1 MLIITRD
8 MNKSVDFFVNIL
20 GFKVKGTAQRTMSVY
35 PESESARPGDTADI
49 KRLYFLQIAD
59 GSMIVCAEIPDAD
72 PAPLMPVLPNFWPG
86 EPVEHKGPRTIA
98 HKVDHLALNVETRDD
113 LVKFQER
120 LRSFG
125 YTVSEIQE
133 RNTRPKF
140 VKSIY
145 FYSPDNLPME
155 ICTWDKGDPDWVL
168 AEGENYMRDPD
179 PVPALLGKL

>member
-8 MNKSVDFFVNIL
+8 MNKSVDFFVNML

-35 PESESARPGDTADI
+35 PESESAKPGDTADI
-49 KRLYFLQIAD
+49 RRLYFLQIQD

-72 PAPLMPVLPNFWPG
+72 PAPLTPVLPNFWPG
-86 EPVEHKGPRTIA
+86 EIVHVGRRSIA
-98 HKVDHLALNVETRDD
+98 HKVDHLALNVESRAE
-113 LVKFQER
+113 LVEFQQR
-120 LRSFG
+120 LRGFG
-125 YTVSEIQE
+125 IEVSEIQE
-133 RNTRPKF
+133 RNTSPKF

-155 ICTWDKGDPDWVL
+155 ICTWDKGDPDWVT

-179 PVPALLGKL
+179 PVPALTGKL